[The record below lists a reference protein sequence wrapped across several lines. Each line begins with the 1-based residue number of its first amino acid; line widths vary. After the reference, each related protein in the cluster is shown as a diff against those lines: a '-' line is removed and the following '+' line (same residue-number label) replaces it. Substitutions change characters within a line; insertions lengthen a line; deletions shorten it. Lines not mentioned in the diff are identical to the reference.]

1 MALQEEF
8 ESQGSRLFKYR
19 GSIPII
25 LLVTGII
32 IFVFSKMNST
42 GFENYIS
49 LQIYELLCL
58 LISFIG
64 LGIRI
69 YTVAY
74 TPENTSG
81 RNTKIQKADVL
92 NTTGIYSIVRHPLY
106 VGNFFM
112 WMGIAMLVQS
122 LWYMFAFVLI
132 YWIYYERIMFAE
144 EQFLRRKFGEVYLV
158 WSKKTPA
165 FLPSIKNY
173 SSPSISF
180 SWKKALK
187 KEKNGFAAIFL
198 VFFMFRAIG
207 DYINTGGLVLNSWL
221 AYTTAVTFILY
232 FILKYLKRYTTMF
245 DEENR

>member
-8 ESQGSRLFKYR
+8 ERQGSRLFKYR
-19 GSIPII
+19 GSIPLI

-32 IFVFSKMNST
+32 VFVFSKMNST
-42 GFENYIS
+42 GFENYIPFE
-49 LQIYELLCL
+49 IYELLCL

-64 LGIRI
+64 LGIRV
-69 YTVAY
+69 YTVGY

-92 NTTGIYSIVRHPLY
+92 NTTGIYSMVRHPLY

-144 EQFLRRKFGEVYLV
+144 EQFLRRKFGDVYLE

-165 FLPSIKNY
+165 FIPSTKNY

-221 AYTTAVTFILY
+221 AYSAAITFILY